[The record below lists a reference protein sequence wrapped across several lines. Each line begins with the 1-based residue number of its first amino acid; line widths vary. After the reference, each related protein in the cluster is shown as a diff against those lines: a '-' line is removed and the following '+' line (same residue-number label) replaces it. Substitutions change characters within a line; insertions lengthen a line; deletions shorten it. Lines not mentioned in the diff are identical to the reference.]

1 MPKISEEKREARRLQ
16 ILEVAQRCFARQ
28 GFHRTSMEDI
38 IRELK
43 SSPGAVYCYFKGKND
58 IIAALAEQRHER
70 ETALLH
76 ELISSSSVSEGVP
89 NAARAFF
96 EMLQDPKE
104 RERRKLTIQI
114 WAESL
119 RDKRI
124 RKIVERGIRQRDL
137 LTAALR
143 TARQAGQLPDS
154 LDPDAFSRVLLALL
168 QGFILQQA
176 WEPEID
182 TEAFLETAMSLIS
195 SVFVG
200 FVLVGPESKV
210 SNGRKQRTSAT
221 RR

>member
-38 IRELK
+38 VRELK
-43 SSPGAVYCYFKGKND
+43 SSPGAVYCYFQGKND

-70 ETALLH
+70 ETALLR
-76 ELISSSSVSEGVP
+76 ELIPSGNVSEGVQ

-137 LTAALR
+137 LTDALR
-143 TARQAGQLPDS
+143 SARQAGQLPDS

-182 TEAFLETAMSLIS
+182 TEAFLETAMGLIS
-195 SVFVG
+195 SVFIE
-200 FVLVGPESKV
+200 PESKV
-210 SNGRKQRTSAT
+210 SSKRKQLTSAA
-221 RR
+221 RK